1 MGRPHSKA
9 DILAMIQ
16 GFAKVK
22 AVGNGHRCGASATA
36 GCSRLSIPPCEPS
49 ALKGSHVAAALQQA
63 LVLRI

>member
-22 AVGNGHRCGASATA
+22 AVGNGHRCVASATA
-36 GCSRLSIPPCEPS
+36 GCLRLSIPSCDLS
-49 ALKGSHVAAALQQA
+49 ALE
-63 LVLRI
+63 